1 MPHADAGL
9 HGRTAGDDLVA
20 EILSECKKHM
30 PAYMVPAGIALVEGP
45 LPRNP
50 NGKIDRKTL
59 STAWVENNGA

>member
-1 MPHADAGL
+1 M
-9 HGRTAGDDLVA
+9 R
-20 EILSECKKHM
+20 M
-30 PAYMVPAGIALVEGP
+30 PAYMVPAGIEIREGP